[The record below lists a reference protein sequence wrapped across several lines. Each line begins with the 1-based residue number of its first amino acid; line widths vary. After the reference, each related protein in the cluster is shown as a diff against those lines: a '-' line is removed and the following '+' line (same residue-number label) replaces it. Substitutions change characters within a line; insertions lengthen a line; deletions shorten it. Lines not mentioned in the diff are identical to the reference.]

1 MERHWRPLI
10 EDRTRLVSLALAVT
24 GLVLLAGAFL
34 GAGRS
39 EFLVSDLAYI
49 GTGGLGGIACLGL
62 AGAVQVAARSA
73 RRCEELDRIGASLS
87 GPTLSG
93 APLPG
98 R

>member
-1 MERHWRPLI
+1 MRKFRRSLV
-10 EDRTRLVSLALAVT
+10 EDRARLASLALLVA

-39 EFLVSDLAYI
+39 EFLVSDLAYL

-73 RRCEELDRIGASLS
+73 RRCEELDRIRA
-87 GPTLSG
+87 TLTT
-93 APLPG
+93 